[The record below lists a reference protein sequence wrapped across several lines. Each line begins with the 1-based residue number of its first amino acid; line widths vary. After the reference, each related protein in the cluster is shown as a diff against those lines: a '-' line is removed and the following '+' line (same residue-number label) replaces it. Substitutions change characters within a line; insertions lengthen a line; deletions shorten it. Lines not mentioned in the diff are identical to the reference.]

1 MRNKNLLSL
10 ACSIIS
16 LLCATVVLILTM
28 NKQDSLK
35 SLQEE
40 NKALKEYYHA
50 SETLLHSL
58 RIDVDDSI
66 SSTNT
71 GAKYLEAYDN
81 VTRTVKWQ

>member
-10 ACSIIS
+10 ACSLASMFCAIV
-16 LLCATVVLILTM
+16 LLIMTV

-50 SETLLHSL
+50 SETLLDNL
-58 RIDVDDSI
+58 CIDDSI
-66 SSTNT
+66 FSTNA

-81 VTRTVKWQ
+81 VINK

>member
-10 ACSIIS
+10 ACSIMS

-50 SETLLHSL
+50 SETLLDNLH
-58 RIDVDDSI
+58 IDDSI
-66 SSTNT
+66 FSTNA

-81 VTRTVKWQ
+81 VINK